1 MLWWSAVCCNRALR
15 GSCRGSV
22 WSELLH
28 SLAVAVTEALE
39 VVVGAQFGQKSNGSR
54 PVAVIEPLEVV
65 VRAQLGQKC
74 CGGRPVAVTEAL
86 EVVVGARL
94 GQK

>member
-1 MLWWSAVCCNRALR
+1 MAAGKAF
-15 GSCRGSV
+15 GS
-22 WSELLH
+22 
-28 SLAVAVTEALE
+28 
-39 VVVGAQFGQKSNGSR
+39 Q
-54 PVAVIEPLEVV
+54 PVAVIEVV

-94 GQK
+94 GQKRCDSLAVAVIEPLEVDVRARLGQNYCTAWWLP

>member
-1 MLWWSAVCCNRALR
+1 MPECLVAA
-15 GSCRGSV
+15 GKAFG
-22 WSELLH
+22 

-65 VRAQLGQKC
+65 V
-74 CGGRPVAVTEAL
+74 
-86 EVVVGARL
+86 GARL